1 MEFIYNFIESINSTR
16 NLIMYSSILL
26 VCFFVMLA
34 FIYIWGM
41 FFDKVFD
48 LFHRIVVKIKLVIEE
63 QKREELPYY
72 VKNALGFREYAEYLN
87 MPPWLKK
94 WSDTVGPNLIS
105 ANIKNI
111 NPVQYIVAVIILM
124 VIGFS
129 LGSLWLKN
137 ISAAVALGVMM
148 YIIPDMIIIGR
159 AQRRSNKILEQLP
172 IAISILSSEIKDS
185 VNVQAAFQKMAR
197 QISDP
202 LGIILKDTARGL
214 SLSSDPQKVIADM
227 RRKLNSSYGNM
238 FSQLLLLSLYD
249 SSIQN
254 AFTSLAAKV
263 YTQRDLMLENNRKI
277 SSSRYMSL
285 LFMVLI
291 GVTFMV
297 LRQFS
302 WGYSFFYQS
311 FYGKLTIT
319 MFVASIILWN
329 IMERILSRVE

>member
-1 MEFIYNFIESINSTR
+1 MI
-16 NLIMYSSILL
+16 
-26 VCFFVMLA
+26 A
-34 FIYIWGM
+34 AIYIGDI
-41 FFDKVFD
+41 FFDKVFNI
-48 LFHRIVVKIKLVIEE
+48 FRRIVVKIKLIIEE

-72 VKNALGFREYAEYLN
+72 VKNALGFREYAENLN
-87 MPPWLKK
+87 MPPWLRK
-94 WSDTVGPNLIS
+94 WSDTVGPNLIN

-111 NPVQYIVAVIILM
+111 NPIQYIIIVIILM

-129 LGSLWLKN
+129 LGILWLKN

-202 LGIILKDTARGL
+202 LGTILRDTARGL
-214 SLSSDPQKVIADM
+214 SISADPQRAIADM

-238 FSQLLLLSLYD
+238 FAQLLLLSLYD

-263 YTQRDLMLENNRKI
+263 YKQRDLMLENNRKI

-285 LFMVLI
+285 FFMILI
-291 GVTFMV
+291 GLTFFV

-311 FYGKLTIT
+311 FYGRLTIT
-319 MFVASIILWN
+319 MFVAAIIMWN
-329 IMERILSRVE
+329 IMERILSKVE